1 MHITRRNG
9 VYYFRKKVPVDLVAS
24 YGKREIIYSLRTKD
38 RPIAARLAL
47 RAAVQLDDEFSLKRV
62 ESAPASQVAATL
74 DLTPS
79 VGMQVAERPAPKAS
93 KLTLDWL
100 IPIWRRE
107 NHPTDKTADAVARA
121 VSEVGNPDIRTITR
135 VTVAAMRDI
144 WLERGNTA
152 ATVTKKIGFIRLL
165 LAVARNRGLIESN
178 PAEGMALPADKRA
191 VELRQPFSTEQ
202 VKAILDATT
211 QYRDTE
217 PAKFWIPR
225 LGHLTGA
232 RLNELCQLRTCD
244 IVTKEGHCGLHLTD
258 YGEYM
263 PGVPMTLKNA
273 ASRRWVPLHLSLVP
287 FAEWAATLPPG
298 PIFGLKPNK
307 YGVVSDST
315 SKWFGKLLR
324 ESLKMRDSRLTFHS
338 LRHGMADM
346 LRVAGVADTV
356 RHAILGH
363 AEQGTSG
370 AYGSGQLPPYLLTK
384 AINGLNPVGEI
395 RPSSAEETEG

>member
-1 MHITRRNG
+1 MHLTRRQG
-9 VYYFRKKVPVDLVAS
+9 VYYFRKKVPVDLVAF
-24 YGKREIIYSLRTKD
+24 YGKREIIYSLRTKE

-47 RAAVQLDDEFSLKRV
+47 RAAVRLEDEFSLKRG
-62 ESAPASQVAATL
+62 EPAPAEQISAPRNLTEPAS
-74 DLTPS
+74 S
-79 VGMQVAERPAPKAS
+79 ERGAERPAPRANKV
-93 KLTLDWL
+93 TLACL

-107 NHPTDKTADAVARA
+107 NNPTDKTADAVARA
-121 VSEVGNPDIRTITR
+121 VSEAGNPDIGTITR
-135 VTVAAMRDI
+135 ATVAAMRDT

-152 ATVTKKIGFIRLL
+152 ATVTKKVGFVRLL
-165 LAVARNRGLIESN
+165 LTVARNRGLIGSN
-178 PAEGMALPADKRA
+178 PAEGMALPANARA

-202 VKAILDATT
+202 VKAILAATA
-211 QYRDTE
+211 QYRDTD

-225 LGHLTGA
+225 LGYLTGA

-244 IVTKEGHCGLHLTD
+244 IVTKDGFCGLQLTD
-258 YGEYM
+258 YGEYL

-273 ASRRWVPLHLSLVP
+273 ASRRWVPLHPSLVL

-298 PIFGLKPNK
+298 PIFGLRPNK
-307 YGVVSDST
+307 YGVVSDSV

-324 ESLKMRDSRLTFHS
+324 DNLKIRDSRLTFHS

-346 LRVAGVADTV
+346 LRVASVPDAV

-370 AYGSGQLPPYLLTK
+370 AYGSGEMPARLLTEAVNK
-384 AINGLNPVGEI
+384 LSSGSVHGE
-395 RPSSAEETEG
+395 RA

>member
-9 VYYFRKKVPVDLVAS
+9 VYYFRKKIPADLVAI

-38 RPIAARLAL
+38 RPMAARLAL
-47 RAAVQLDDEFSLKRV
+47 RAAVQLDDEFSLKRGEPV
-62 ESAPASQVAATL
+62 PPERIAVTPDQTAPLSTQGA
-74 DLTPS
+74 
-79 VGMQVAERPAPKAS
+79 AERRAPKS
-93 KLTLDWL
+93 NKVTLACL

-107 NHPTDKTADAVARA
+107 NNPTDKTADAVARA
-121 VSEVGNPDIRTITR
+121 VSEVGNPHIGTITR
-135 VTVAAMRDI
+135 ATVAAMRDR

-152 ATVTKKIGFIRLL
+152 STVTKKVGFIRLL
-165 LAVARNRGLIESN
+165 LTVGRNRGLIESN
-178 PAEGMALPADKRA
+178 PAEGMALPADTRA
-191 VELRQPFSTEQ
+191 VELRQPFSTRQ
-202 VKAILDATT
+202 VTAILSATAE
-211 QYRDTE
+211 YRDTE

-225 LGHLTGA
+225 LGYLTGA
-232 RLNELCQLRTCD
+232 RLNELCQLRTYD
-244 IVTKEGHCGLHLTD
+244 ILNKEGFCGLQLTD

-273 ASRRWVPLHLSLVP
+273 ASRRWVPLHPSLNS

-324 ESLKMRDSRLTFHS
+324 AKLKIADSRLTFHS

-346 LRVAGVADTV
+346 LRIAGVADVV

-363 AEQGTSG
+363 AEQGASG
-370 AYGSGQLPPYLLTK
+370 AYGSGDLPAPLLADCIGKLK
-384 AINGLNPVGEI
+384 AL
-395 RPSSAEETEG
+395 